1 MLEFRPVSTF
11 LGPYD
16 GNVHRNFNPY
26 FKHSEISQLKIKK
39 ETKVAVDRSNA
50 NPSTVR
56 EEP

>member
-39 ETKVAVDRSNA
+39 ETKVAVDR
-50 NPSTVR
+50 
-56 EEP
+56 